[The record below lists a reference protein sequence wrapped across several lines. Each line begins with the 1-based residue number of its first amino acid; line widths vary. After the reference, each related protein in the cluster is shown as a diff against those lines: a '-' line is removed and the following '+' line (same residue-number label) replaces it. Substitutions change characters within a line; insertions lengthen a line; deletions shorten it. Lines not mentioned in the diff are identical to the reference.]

1 MEASEPHMIQR
12 TGKTKRQRTAN
23 IAQGNKDR
31 ILERNAAQ
39 VNGHDLAKCE
49 GWEGPL
55 TSEERRDGASEWY
68 TFWGCERCSRE
79 SVEPPHRWETIPCE
93 PGVSR

>member
-1 MEASEPHMIQR
+1 MAPQSTTGE
-12 TGKTKRQRTAN
+12 TGKKSPSIAN
-23 IAQGNKDR
+23 GEMDR
-31 ILERNAAQ
+31 ILERHAAQ

-55 TSEERRDGASEWY
+55 TPEERRDGTSAFY
-68 TFWGCERCSRE
+68 TFWSCERCSRE

-93 PGVSR
+93 PEGRR